1 MPDGSTHA
9 SPHGSREADSAAK
22 CGIVLIGHGNTASA
36 LLAAA
41 RSLIPGEGLADVV
54 AIDAGVGQTPE
65 LTARVCEA
73 IERVDAGRG
82 ILLVADLM
90 GSSPCMCG
98 IKNGEGHGFA
108 LVTGLNLALLTKLA
122 LADRCCSPRELANAC
137 ADSARRSICV
147 KVHDSDS
154 DPSS

>member
-41 RSLIPGEGLADVV
+41 RSLIPGEGLADIV

-73 IERVDAGRG
+73 IERVEEAPLGETVAVWITGTLHGERPDGTPFEGVRFVDRFSVRAGQIERQD
-82 ILLVADLM
+82 VWNDM
-90 GSSPCMCG
+90 GEMGLSPT
-98 IKNGEGHGFA
+98 E
-108 LVTGLNLALLTKLA
+108 
-122 LADRCCSPRELANAC
+122 S
-137 ADSARRSICV
+137 
-147 KVHDSDS
+147 
-154 DPSS
+154 